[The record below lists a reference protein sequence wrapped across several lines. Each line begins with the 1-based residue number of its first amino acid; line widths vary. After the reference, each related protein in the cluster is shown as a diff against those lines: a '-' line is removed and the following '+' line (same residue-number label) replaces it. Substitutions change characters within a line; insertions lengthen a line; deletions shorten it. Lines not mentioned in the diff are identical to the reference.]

1 MQPNFGAGGAYNLS
15 RLASPR
21 AVYLGWAGPV
31 AETFTRIF
39 LKLSHSAMILSD
51 ILFGDDD
58 QTNDQGQKNQSANQN
73 PTNSVGPK
81 NEELE
86 AEREYKRDQSNNKDS
101 DDASAHRNVGANG
114 YTQRSDQKDQLQNL
128 HIGGSETEPQGGNNH
143 ETANETAQ
151 GPGFTEEG
159 SYELDEQGEGI
170 RMHEQK
176 LGDDHTSES
185 VQRPQ
190 DERL

>member
-1 MQPNFGAGGAYNLS
+1 
-15 RLASPR
+15 
-21 AVYLGWAGPV
+21 
-31 AETFTRIF
+31 
-39 LKLSHSAMILSD
+39 MILSD
-51 ILFGDDD
+51 LIFGEDDKD
-58 QTNDQGQKNQSANQN
+58 QNATGQKKESANQN
-73 PTNSVGPK
+73 PTNAVGPG

-86 AEREYKRDQSNNKDS
+86 AQRDYQKDQSNNKES

-128 HIGGSETEPQGGNNH
+128 HIGGGEGEPQGGNNH
-143 ETANETAQ
+143 DTAGEQAQ

-176 LGDDHTSES
+176 LGEDAPGKS

-190 DERL
+190 DDKLD

>member
-1 MQPNFGAGGAYNLS
+1 
-15 RLASPR
+15 
-21 AVYLGWAGPV
+21 
-31 AETFTRIF
+31 
-39 LKLSHSAMILSD
+39 MILSD

-58 QTNDQGQKNQSANQN
+58 QTNEQGQKNQPANQN
-73 PTNSVGPK
+73 PTNSVGPG

-86 AEREYKRDQSNNKDS
+86 KQRDYQRDQSNNKNS

-114 YTQRSDQKDQLQNL
+114 YTQRSDQKDQLSNL

-143 ETANETAQ
+143 DTVGEQAQ

-176 LGDDHTSES
+176 LGDDQPGES
-185 VQRPQ
+185 VQRIQ
-190 DERL
+190 DEPRK

>member
-1 MQPNFGAGGAYNLS
+1 
-15 RLASPR
+15 
-21 AVYLGWAGPV
+21 
-31 AETFTRIF
+31 
-39 LKLSHSAMILSD
+39 MILSD
-51 ILFGDDD
+51 ELFD
-58 QTNDQGQKNQSANQN
+58 NDSDNEASGQKHEPANQN

-86 AEREYKRDQSNNKDS
+86 AQRDYQRDQSNNKNS
-101 DDASAHRNVGANG
+101 DDASAHRNMGANG

-143 ETANETAQ
+143 DTAGEQAQ
-151 GPGFTEEG
+151 GPGFTQEG

-170 RMHEQK
+170 RMHEQQFGEDAPGK
-176 LGDDHTSES
+176 S

>member
-1 MQPNFGAGGAYNLS
+1 
-15 RLASPR
+15 
-21 AVYLGWAGPV
+21 
-31 AETFTRIF
+31 
-39 LKLSHSAMILSD
+39 MILSD
-51 ILFGDDD
+51 ELFG
-58 QTNDQGQKNQSANQN
+58 NDSDNQADGQKHEPANQN

-86 AEREYKRDQSNNKDS
+86 AQRDYQRDQSNNKNS
-101 DDASAHRNVGANG
+101 DDASAHRNMGANG
-114 YTQRSDQKDQLQNL
+114 YTQRSDQKDQLSNL

-176 LGDDHTSES
+176 LGDDHTSGS

-190 DERL
+190 DESID

>member
-1 MQPNFGAGGAYNLS
+1 
-15 RLASPR
+15 
-21 AVYLGWAGPV
+21 
-31 AETFTRIF
+31 
-39 LKLSHSAMILSD
+39 MILSD
-51 ILFGDDD
+51 ELFEEDGTTPKKDGQ
-58 QTNDQGQKNQSANQN
+58 QTDAPNQN
-73 PTNSVGPK
+73 PTNSVGPG

-86 AEREYKRDQSNNKDS
+86 KQRDYQRDQSNNKDS

-114 YTQRSDQKDQLQNL
+114 YTQRSDQKDQLSNL

-143 ETANETAQ
+143 STAGEQAQ

-176 LGDDHTSES
+176 LGDDHTGKS
-185 VQRPQ
+185 VQRTQ
-190 DERL
+190 DESAD

>member
-1 MQPNFGAGGAYNLS
+1 
-15 RLASPR
+15 
-21 AVYLGWAGPV
+21 
-31 AETFTRIF
+31 
-39 LKLSHSAMILSD
+39 MILSD
-51 ILFGDDD
+51 ELFEEDGTTPKKD
-58 QTNDQGQKNQSANQN
+58 GQKIDAPNQN
-73 PTNSVGPK
+73 PTNQVGPG
-81 NEELE
+81 NEELQKQTD
-86 AEREYKRDQSNNKDS
+86 YQRDQSNNKQS

-143 ETANETAQ
+143 DTAGEQAQ

-176 LGDDHTSES
+176 LGDEKPGAS
-185 VQRPQ
+185 VQRTQ
-190 DERL
+190 DESSH